1 MPPPTT
7 TTTNIPSSKPR
18 PKAKPKKRARDETT
32 NDTQQQQQQKAKRR
46 KSAFDQDDLDL
57 DLDAGLNLKIAHLD
71 NMLLADHIA
80 QKTRR
85 FGSDLRPVELGAL
98 DISHS
103 SSFSESRTLENFPAF
118 LEAHAP
124 DPKDLEAAPK
134 ENGSPHTIVVAG
146 AGLRAADIVRAMRKY
161 QTKKI
166 TVGKLFAKHIKIED
180 AKKFLETHRTG
191 VSVGTPVRLN
201 DLVESGSLKLDK
213 LERLVVDAS
222 HIDQKKRGIMDMK
235 ETMIPLARW
244 LSRTEF
250 KVRYTDPDH
259 PLQLLFY

>member
-1 MPPPTT
+1 MAPQAQQPQ
-7 TTTNIPSSKPR
+7 R
-18 PKAKPKKRARDETT
+18 PKAKPKKRAREDDGA
-32 NDTQQQQQQKAKRR
+32 NKSSMQPQSHKRR
-46 KSAFDQDDLDL
+46 KPSAFDQEDLDL
-57 DLDAGLNLKIAHLD
+57 DLEAGLNKKLAHLD
-71 NMLLADHIA
+71 SMLMADHIA

-85 FGSDLRPVELGAL
+85 FGSDLRPVELSAL
-98 DISHS
+98 DISPNAIKDS
-103 SSFSESRTLENFPAF
+103 SSFSEPRTLENLPSF

-124 DPKDLEAAPK
+124 NPKDLADAPK
-134 ENGSPHTIVVAG
+134 ENGSPHTIIVAG
-146 AGLRAADIVRAMRKY
+146 AGLRAADIVRAVRKY
-161 QTKKI
+161 QSKKI
-166 TVGKLFAKHIKIED
+166 TVGKLFAKHIKLED
-180 AKKFLETHRTG
+180 SKKFLETHRTG

-201 DLVESGSLKLDK
+201 DLVESGALKLDK

-250 KVRYTDPDH
+250 KERYTDPER